1 MTLRLTV
8 ESGAWH
14 AHVHSVVASYGD
26 VLPVVKGNGYGFG
39 RAELMPHAHAISR
52 DVAVGTVHELADVS
66 ATQRPFVLTP
76 VGVGVDSIARRDAVL
91 AITSTH
97 DLGVL
102 KQLGAANPVV
112 IKIVSSM
119 HRYGIAANE
128 AGDLRKRAEAA
139 GHQVVAWSVHL
150 PLAGSDD
157 SHASEATAI
166 ASSLASDLPLHLSH
180 IGAAV
185 QQVRASIAHHVV
197 MRTGTHLWLGDKSM
211 VALHADVIAVRTTTF
226 SAAGYRASKISTGA
240 STRLVMVGCG
250 SSHGVGALSDVGAL
264 GDSSSPFHFA
274 RQRLA
279 MLEPPHMHTTMLS
292 VERDPCPQAG
302 DWVDVQQPMTRV
314 YPDVIAWR

>member
-8 ESGAWH
+8 ESDAWH
-14 AHVHSVVASYGD
+14 AHVRNVVASYGD

-39 RAELMPHAHAISR
+39 RAELMPHAQAISR
-52 DVAVGTVHELADVS
+52 DVAVGTVHELDDVA

-76 VGVGVDSIARRDAVL
+76 VGVGAGDVARRDAVL

-102 KQLGAANPVV
+102 KQLGVANPVV
-112 IKIVSSM
+112 IKIESSM
-119 HRYGIAANE
+119 HRYGIAATE

-157 SHASEATAI
+157 SHAAEVIAI
-166 ASSLASDLPLHLSH
+166 AGALATDLPLHLSH

-185 QQVRASIAHHVV
+185 QQVRAATAHHVV

-211 VALHADVIAVRTTTF
+211 VALHADVIAVRATTF
-226 SAAGYRASKISTGA
+226 GTAGYRATKIPTGA
-240 STRLVMVGCG
+240 NTHLVMVGCG
-250 SSHGVGALSDVGAL
+250 SSHGVGALSDG
-264 GDSSSPFHFA
+264 SSPFHFA
-274 RQRLA
+274 RQRLE

-292 VERDPCPQAG
+292 VAGDPCPQPG

-314 YPDVIAWR
+314 YPDVIVWR

>member
-1 MTLRLTV
+1 MTLKLTV
-8 ESGAWH
+8 ESSAWR
-14 AHVHSVVASYGD
+14 AHVREVVASCGD

-39 RAELMPHAHAISR
+39 RAELMPHAQAISR

-76 VGVGVDSIARRDAVL
+76 VGVGVGSVARRDAVL
-91 AITSTH
+91 AISSTH

-102 KQLGAANPVV
+102 NKLGVANPVV
-112 IKIVSSM
+112 IKIESSM
-119 HRYGIAANE
+119 HRYGIAVNE
-128 AGDLRKRAEAA
+128 ADDLRKRAEAA
-139 GHQVVAWSVHL
+139 GHHVVAWSLHL
-150 PLAGSDD
+150 PLSGSDD
-157 SHASEATAI
+157 SHASEAIAI
-166 ASSLASDLPLHLSH
+166 AGGLATDLPLHLSH

-185 QQVRASIAHHVV
+185 QRVRASTAHHVV

-211 VALHADVIAVRTTTF
+211 IALHADVIAVRTTASGT
-226 SAAGYRASKISTGA
+226 AGYRATEIPTGA

-250 SSHGVGALSDVGAL
+250 SSHGVGVLSAVGAL
-264 GDSSSPFHFA
+264 GVGSSPFHFA

-292 VERDPCPQAG
+292 VEGDQCPQAG

>member
-102 KQLGAANPVV
+102 KQLGVANPVV
-112 IKIVSSM
+112 IKIESSM

-128 AGDLRKRAEAA
+128 SGNLRKRAEAA

-250 SSHGVGALSDVGAL
+250 SSHGVDALGDVGAL
-264 GDSSSPFHFA
+264 SDSSSPFHFA

>member
-14 AHVHSVVASYGD
+14 AHVRDVVASYGD

-39 RAELMPHAHAISR
+39 RAELMPHAQAISR
-52 DVAVGTVHELADVS
+52 DVAVGTVRELADVS

-76 VGVGVDSIARRDAVL
+76 VGVGVDNVARRDAVL

-102 KQLGAANPVV
+102 KQLGVANPVV
-112 IKIVSSM
+112 IKIESSM
-119 HRYGIAANE
+119 HRYGIAAHE
-128 AGDLRKRAEAA
+128 AEDLRKRAEAA

-157 SHASEATAI
+157 SHASEAIAI
-166 ASSLASDLPLHLSH
+166 ASGLTTDLPLHLSH

-211 VALHADVIAVRTTTF
+211 VALHADVIAVRTATVGT
-226 SAAGYRASKISTGA
+226 AGYRATRISAGVN
-240 STRLVMVGCG
+240 TRLVMVGCG
-250 SSHGVGALSDVGAL
+250 SSHGVDALGDVGAL
-264 GDSSSPFHFA
+264 GGGSSPFHFA

-292 VERDPCPQAG
+292 VDEDPCPQAG

>member
-14 AHVHSVVASYGD
+14 AHVRDVVASYGD

-39 RAELMPHAHAISR
+39 RAELMPHAQAISR
-52 DVAVGTVHELADVS
+52 DVAVGTVHELTDVS

-76 VGVGVDSIARRDAVL
+76 VGVGVDNVARRDAVL

-102 KQLGAANPVV
+102 KQLGVANPVV
-112 IKIVSSM
+112 IKIESSM
-119 HRYGIAANE
+119 HRYGSAANE
-128 AGDLRKRAEAA
+128 AEDLRKRAEAA

-157 SHASEATAI
+157 SHASEAIAI
-166 ASSLASDLPLHLSH
+166 ASGLATDLPLHLSH

-185 QQVRASIAHHVV
+185 QQVRASTSHHVV

-211 VALHADVIAVRTTTF
+211 VALHADVIAVRTTTA
-226 SAAGYRASKISTGA
+226 SAAGYRATKISTGA
-240 STRLVMVGCG
+240 NTCLVMVGCG
-250 SSHGVGALSDVGAL
+250 SSHGVGALGSVDAL
-264 GDSSSPFHFA
+264 GGGSSPFHFA

-292 VERDPCPQAG
+292 VDGDPCPQAG

>member
-14 AHVHSVVASYGD
+14 AHVRDVVASYGD

-39 RAELMPHAHAISR
+39 RAELMPHAQAISR
-52 DVAVGTVHELADVS
+52 DVAVGTVHELTDVS

-76 VGVGVDSIARRDAVL
+76 VGVGVDNVARRDAVL

-102 KQLGAANPVV
+102 KQLGVANPVV
-112 IKIVSSM
+112 IKIESSM
-119 HRYGIAANE
+119 HRYGIPANDT
-128 AGDLRKRAEAA
+128 ADLRKRAEAA

-150 PLAGSDD
+150 PLAGSDE
-157 SHASEATAI
+157 SHASEAIAI
-166 ASSLASDLPLHLSH
+166 ASGLATDLPLHLSH

-211 VALHADVIAVRTTTF
+211 VALHADVIAVRNTTF
-226 SAAGYRASKISTGA
+226 GTAGYRATKISTSA
-240 STRLVMVGCG
+240 NTRLVMVGCG
-250 SSHGVGALSDVGAL
+250 SSHGVDAL

-292 VERDPCPQAG
+292 VDGDPCPQAG

>member
-1 MTLRLTV
+1 VQGLELSVFEVTRV
-8 ESGAWH
+8 SFV
-14 AHVHSVVASYGD
+14 AHFFNAFLLGSTGGD
-26 VLPVVKGNGYGFG
+26 VVK
-39 RAELMPHAHAISR
+39 AWCASR
-52 DVAVGTVHELADVS
+52 W
-66 ATQRPFVLTP
+66 TQ
-76 VGVGVDSIARRDAVL
+76 D
-91 AITSTH
+91 
-97 DLGVL
+97 
-102 KQLGAANPVV
+102 
-112 IKIVSSM
+112 
-119 HRYGIAANE
+119 
-128 AGDLRKRAEAA
+128 KRAEAA

-166 ASSLASDLPLHLSH
+166 ASSLASDLPLHLSP

-185 QQVRASIAHHVV
+185 HPVRASIAHHVV

-250 SSHGVGALSDVGAL
+250 SSHGVGALGDVGVL

>member
-14 AHVHSVVASYGD
+14 AHVRDVVASYGD

-39 RAELMPHAHAISR
+39 RAELMPHAQAISR
-52 DVAVGTVHELADVS
+52 DVAVGTVHELTDVS

-76 VGVGVDSIARRDAVL
+76 VGVGVDNVARRDAVL
-91 AITSTH
+91 AITSTQ

-102 KQLGAANPVV
+102 KQLGVANPVV
-112 IKIVSSM
+112 IKIESSM

-157 SHASEATAI
+157 SHASEAIAI
-166 ASSLASDLPLHLSH
+166 ASGLATDLPLHLSH

-211 VALHADVIAVRTTTF
+211 VALHADVIAVRTTTA
-226 SAAGYRASKISTGA
+226 SAAGYRATKISTSA
-240 STRLVMVGCG
+240 NTRLVMVGCG
-250 SSHGVGALSDVGAL
+250 SSHGVGALGSVDAL
-264 GDSSSPFHFA
+264 GGGSSPFHFA

>member
-14 AHVHSVVASYGD
+14 AHVRDVVASYGD

-39 RAELMPHAHAISR
+39 RAELMPHAQAISR
-52 DVAVGTVHELADVS
+52 DVAVGTVHELTDVS

-76 VGVGVDSIARRDAVL
+76 VGVGVDNVARRDAVL

-102 KQLGAANPVV
+102 KQLGVANPVV
-112 IKIVSSM
+112 IKIESSM
-119 HRYGIAANE
+119 HRYGIPANDT
-128 AGDLRKRAEAA
+128 ADLRKRAEAA

-157 SHASEATAI
+157 SHASEAIAI
-166 ASSLASDLPLHLSH
+166 ASGLATDLPLHLSH

-211 VALHADVIAVRTTTF
+211 VALHADVIAVRTTTA
-226 SAAGYRASKISTGA
+226 SAAGYRATKISTSA
-240 STRLVMVGCG
+240 NTRLVMVGCG
-250 SSHGVGALSDVGAL
+250 SSHGVGALGSVDAL
-264 GDSSSPFHFA
+264 GGGSSPFHFA

>member
-14 AHVHSVVASYGD
+14 AHVRDVVASYGD

-39 RAELMPHAHAISR
+39 RAELMPHAQAISR
-52 DVAVGTVHELADVS
+52 DVAVGTVHELTDVS

-76 VGVGVDSIARRDAVL
+76 VGVGVDNVARRDAVL
-91 AITSTH
+91 AITSTQ

-102 KQLGAANPVV
+102 KQLGVANPVV
-112 IKIVSSM
+112 IKIESSM

-128 AGDLRKRAEAA
+128 AEDLRKLAETA

-157 SHASEATAI
+157 SHASEAIAI
-166 ASSLASDLPLHLSH
+166 ASGLATDLPLHLSH

-185 QQVRASIAHHVV
+185 QQVRASTSHHVV

-211 VALHADVIAVRTTTF
+211 VALHADVIAVRNTTF
-226 SAAGYRASKISTGA
+226 GTAGYRATKISTNA
-240 STRLVMVGCG
+240 NTRLVMVGCG
-250 SSHGVGALSDVGAL
+250 SSHGVGALGSVDAL
-264 GDSSSPFHFA
+264 GGGSSPFHFA

>member
-14 AHVHSVVASYGD
+14 AHVRDVVASYGD

-39 RAELMPHAHAISR
+39 RTTLMPHAQAISR
-52 DVAVGTVHELADVS
+52 DVAVGTVHELVDVS
-66 ATQRPFVLTP
+66 ASQRPFVLTP
-76 VGVGVDSIARRDAVL
+76 VGVGIDNVTRRDAVL
-91 AITSTH
+91 AITSIH

-102 KQLGAANPVV
+102 KQLGVANPVV
-112 IKIVSSM
+112 IKIESSM

-128 AGDLRKRAEAA
+128 AEDLRKRAEAA

-157 SHASEATAI
+157 AHASEAIAI
-166 ASSLASDLPLHLSH
+166 ASGLATDLPLHLSH

-211 VALHADVIAVRTTTF
+211 VALHADVIAVRTTTVGT
-226 SAAGYRASKISTGA
+226 AGYRATKISSGA
-240 STRLVMVGCG
+240 NTRLVMVGCG
-250 SSHGVGALSDVGAL
+250 SSHGVDAL
-264 GDSSSPFHFA
+264 GDGSSPFHFA

-292 VERDPCPQAG
+292 VDGDPCPQAG

>member
-14 AHVHSVVASYGD
+14 AHVRDVVASYGD

-39 RAELMPHAHAISR
+39 RAELMPHAQAISR
-52 DVAVGTVHELADVS
+52 DVAVGTVHELTDVS

-76 VGVGVDSIARRDAVL
+76 VGVGVDNVARRDAVL

-102 KQLGAANPVV
+102 KQLGVANPVV
-112 IKIVSSM
+112 IKIESSM

-128 AGDLRKRAEAA
+128 AEDLRKRAEAA

-150 PLAGSDD
+150 PLAGSDE
-157 SHASEATAI
+157 SHASEAIAI
-166 ASSLASDLPLHLSH
+166 ASGLATDLPLHLSH

-211 VALHADVIAVRTTTF
+211 VALHADVIAVRTTTA
-226 SAAGYRASKISTGA
+226 SAAGYRATKISTNA
-240 STRLVMVGCG
+240 NTRLVMVGCG
-250 SSHGVGALSDVGAL
+250 SSHGVGALGSVDAL